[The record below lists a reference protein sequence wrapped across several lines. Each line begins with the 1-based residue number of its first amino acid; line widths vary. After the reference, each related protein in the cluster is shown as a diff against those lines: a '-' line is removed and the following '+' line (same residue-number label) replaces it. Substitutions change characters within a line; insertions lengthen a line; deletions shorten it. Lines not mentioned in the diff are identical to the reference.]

1 MELASESPVLWAFYV
16 RIVVMNKL
24 YQKTKAWVEKIYFNA
39 DHLIRT
45 AYWIRELT
53 PKPSEALLIAALTH
67 DIERVFKEGR
77 KPSVSKMR
85 KWDDQ
90 KENQWHSERSA
101 KFVKDFLKKENTK
114 TDLIEEVLRLINHH
128 EEGGWDEADLL
139 RDADS
144 LSFLEI
150 NVPFFISRIPKELS
164 KKEVKEKFNY
174 MFMRI
179 GSKKAR
185 EIAKPFY
192 KKAMFDLNKVEG

>member
-1 MELASESPVLWAFYV
+1 
-16 RIVVMNKL
+16 MNEL

-45 AYWIRELT
+45 AYWIEELI
-53 PKPSEALLIAALTH
+53 PKPSEALLLAALTH
-67 DIERVFKEGR
+67 DIERAFKEGR
-77 KPSVSKMR
+77 KPPVSKTR
-85 KWDDQ
+85 KWNGQVD
-90 KENQWHSERSA
+90 NQRHSERSA
-101 KFVKDFLKKENTK
+101 KFVKDFLEKENAK
-114 TDLIEEVLRLINHH
+114 PDLIKEILRLISHH

-179 GSKKAR
+179 GSKKVR

>member
-1 MELASESPVLWAFYV
+1 M
-16 RIVVMNKL
+16 MNKL

-39 DHLIRT
+39 DHLVRT
-45 AYWIRELT
+45 AYWIKEIT
-53 PKPSEALLIAALTH
+53 PKPSEALLLAALTH
-67 DIERVFKEGR
+67 DIERAFKEGR
-77 KPSVSKMR
+77 KPLFPKIR
-85 KWDDQ
+85 KWDDPKQ
-90 KENQWHSERSA
+90 NQWHSERSA
-101 KFVKDFLKKENTK
+101 KFVKDFLEKEDANS
-114 TDLIEEVLRLINHH
+114 DLIKETLKLIRYH
-128 EEGGWDEADLL
+128 EEGGWNEADLL

-179 GSKKAR
+179 GNKKAK

-192 KKAMFDLNKVEG
+192 KKAMFDLSKVKG